1 MTTYLTDA
9 IALVRMDLRD
19 AAASRFSADDLS
31 RALDRAVL
39 VYSRY
44 HPCQQKSTVAIASG
58 SSHIDITSLI
68 SRIKVDK
75 VEFPIDQSPPV
86 FQPFTLYLDSISMLY
101 TKGDG
106 SNCYVYW
113 SGIHTLTD
121 STCTIPDSR
130 LDIIILGATAYALQ
144 AYVDSVLAE
153 KAVSAL
159 ESAKAAADKVSSRVA
174 LAETALTN
182 AATVDTDIALQ
193 ITSTGTVL
201 SAASTALTTAI
212 ATGTGTI
219 DEAVNI
225 KLTDA
230 AARIAS
236 AGTALTSAERAL
248 TSAAIRF
255 AAAVTDMAT
264 GDDYINTANV
274 GGDVAGKWAEYAQRD
289 TAAGEG
295 YNHQAAGYITQAGQY
310 IAEAMAE
317 LAYIKGLD
325 NKRRAL
331 LDAGTKY
338 CAVASEYTGV
348 AAELN
353 HKRNAY
359 IQTAVAHLS
368 SADSFSNEASKHR
381 SLSSSYTDEARALG
395 AIAADRL
402 RQFMAALGP
411 GSIFHT
417 MKTFNLLAEQ

>member
-9 IALVRMDLRD
+9 IALVRTDLRD
-19 AAASRFSADDLS
+19 PLAVRFSADDLS

-39 VYSRY
+39 AYSRY

-68 SRIKVDK
+68 GRVKVDK
-75 VEFPIDQSPPV
+75 VEFPVDQSPPV

-106 SNCYVYW
+106 TNCYVYW
-113 SGIHTLTD
+113 SGVHTLTD

-130 LDIIILGATAYALQ
+130 LDIIILGATAYAIQ
-144 AYVDSVLAE
+144 SYVDSVLAE
-153 KAVSAL
+153 KAVAAL
-159 ESAKAAADKVSSRVA
+159 ESAKAAADKVSSRVV
-174 LAETALTN
+174 LAETALTG
-182 AATVDTDIALQ
+182 AASVSADIAQQ
-193 ITSTGTVL
+193 ITSTGAAL
-201 SAASTALTTAI
+201 SAASFALATAI

-219 DEAVNI
+219 DEAVAT

-236 AGTALTSAERAL
+236 AGTALTSAETAL

-274 GGDVAGKWAEYAQRD
+274 GGDVAGMWAQYAQRD

-295 YNHQAAGYITQAGQY
+295 YNHQAAGYIAQAGQH
-310 IAEAMAE
+310 ISEATAE
-317 LAYIKGLD
+317 LAHIKGLD
-325 NKRRAL
+325 DKRRAL

-338 CAVASEYTGV
+338 CSVASEYTGV

-368 SADSFSNEASKHR
+368 SADAFSNEASKHR
-381 SLSSSYTDEARALG
+381 ALSAGYAEEAKALG
-395 AIAADRL
+395 AVAADRL

-411 GSIFHT
+411 GSIFLT

>member
-19 AAASRFSADDLS
+19 PLAVRFSTADLS
-31 RALDRAVL
+31 RALDRAVF

-44 HPCQQKSTVAIASG
+44 HPCRQKSTLAIASG
-58 SSHIDITSLI
+58 SSNIDITSLI
-68 SRIKVDK
+68 NRITVDK
-75 VEFPIDQSPPV
+75 VEFPVDQSPPV

-106 SNCYVYW
+106 TNCYVYW
-113 SGIHTLTD
+113 SGTHTLTE
-121 STCTIPDSR
+121 SACTIPDSR

-144 AYVDSVLAE
+144 AYVDTILVE
-153 KAVSAL
+153 KAVAAL
-159 ESAKAAADKVSSRVA
+159 ESAKDAADKVSSRVA
-174 LAETALTN
+174 LAETALTG
-182 AATVDTDIALQ
+182 AAAVAADIALQ
-193 ITSTGTVL
+193 ITSTGAAL
-201 SAASTALTTAI
+201 NAASTALATAI

-219 DEAVNI
+219 DEAVAA

-236 AGTALTSAERAL
+236 AGTALTSAETVL
-248 TSAAIRF
+248 TAAASRF

-274 GGDVAGKWAEYAQRD
+274 GGDVAGKWAEYAQRN

-295 YNHQAAGYITQAGQY
+295 YNHQAAGYIAQAGQY
-310 IAEAMAE
+310 ISEAMAE
-317 LAYIKGLD
+317 LAHIKVLD
-325 NKRRAL
+325 DKRRAL

-338 CAVASEYTGV
+338 CSVASEYTGV

-359 IQTAVAHLS
+359 IQTAAAHLS

-381 SLSSSYTDEARALG
+381 SLSSTYTEEARALG
-395 AIAADRL
+395 AVAADRL